1 RTSQHQVPSQIK
13 LRLLLLQRGAHC
25 SYITFSSVPLST
37 PTYHVHRLRAHRS
50 PRPRIDT
57 PRHRRAHRNVGYKR
71 SHAHSPLRRLHP
83 PRLRPALHCHHPP
96 GPISLRLL
104 RRPHRQRHPPCP
116 HLPPITPGR
125 VCPGPPVLFLLPVQ
139 IRYAASPEP
148 LCYARNLGR
157 QRVGVEDLASVGRL
171 ARSRSRSFGGGQ
183 CSGRIHI
190 SDDPRASEGLLSV

>member
-1 RTSQHQVPSQIK
+1 MYKCGTREISACRLFNEVSTFPCLVNTALVTEYTCSFNYTSQQLTTRTSQHQVPSQIK
-13 LRLLLLQRGAHC
+13 LRLLLLQRGAQC

-37 PTYHVHRLRAHRS
+37 PTHH
-50 PRPRIDT
+50 
-57 PRHRRAHRNVGYKR
+57 R

-171 ARSRSRSFGGGQ
+171 ARSRS
-183 CSGRIHI
+183 
-190 SDDPRASEGLLSV
+190 